1 MKRMLLI
8 AALLATALAACKRV
22 DEPAPGTSAAPVAAK
37 PAAPT
42 VVRVPVYRGSDV
54 EKKGQVTR
62 FIDGDAGVLCYHGVY
77 ESNPSC
83 VPLSHTT
90 LRPDGSSRY
99 PAE

>member
-22 DEPAPGTSAAPVAAK
+22 DEPSPGTPSAPVTAK
-37 PAAPT
+37 PMAPT
-42 VVRVPVYRGSDV
+42 VAQVPVYRGSDI

-62 FIDGDAGVLCYHGVY
+62 FIDGDAGMLCYQGVY
-77 ESNPSC
+77 ESGLSC

-99 PAE
+99 AAE